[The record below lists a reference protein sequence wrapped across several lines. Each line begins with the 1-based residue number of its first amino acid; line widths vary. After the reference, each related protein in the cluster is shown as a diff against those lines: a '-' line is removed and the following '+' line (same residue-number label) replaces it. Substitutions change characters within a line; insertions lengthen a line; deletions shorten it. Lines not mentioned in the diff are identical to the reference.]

1 MGGDADGDVA
11 VVEMMQAPREE
22 MLEEMKTL
30 ERQECAVGLLEDAD
44 RSREKEKVVWW
55 CLWTLSLLAI
65 GVCGIPSI
73 GSS

>member
-1 MGGDADGDVA
+1 MRA
-11 VVEMMQAPREE
+11 VMQTGTMQAPREE

-30 ERQECAVGLLEDAD
+30 ECQECAVGLLEDAD

-55 CLWTLSLLAI
+55 RLWTLSLLVI

>member
-1 MGGDADGDVA
+1 

-30 ERQECAVGLLEDAD
+30 ERQELECAVGLLEDAD
-44 RSREKEKVVWW
+44 RNREKEKVVWW
-55 CLWTLSLLAI
+55 RLWTLSLLAI

-73 GSS
+73 GNS